1 MHQRGI
7 IVTLLGLILLA
18 FVALFI
24 RQNRVQPTTKVK
36 TADITMTNQK
46 DSAIASRQIM
56 VSFNGQSFTATLND
70 SPVAQAI
77 QKQIPFTV
85 SFTAYGNGQEKIG
98 DLPFTPQLGNYNYD
112 DNGQKGKLAYWQPD
126 NRLVLYHGPVGSY
139 PGIKVIG
146 SFDNTKAVYA
156 LKKMADNTE
165 VTFSK

>member
-24 RQNRVQPTTKVK
+24 RQNRVQSTTKVK
-36 TADITMTNQK
+36 TD
-46 DSAIASRQIM
+46 
-56 VSFNGQSFTATLND
+56 
-70 SPVAQAI
+70 
-77 QKQIPFTV
+77 
-85 SFTAYGNGQEKIG
+85 
-98 DLPFTPQLGNYNYD
+98 
-112 DNGQKGKLAYWQPD
+112 WQPD

-146 SFDNTKAVYA
+146 SFDNAKAVYA